1 MHEFLQLLT
10 ISGVLLLS
18 VISPGPNF
26 AIVTSTAMSISRR
39 AGMLAGLGL
48 AAASFTWALL
58 AIAGIGIILAQIP
71 WIYAAV
77 KAAGAAY
84 LIWLGIR
91 MLLGARRPLP
101 EVNGGGVSGLAAFRK
116 AYLVSMTNP
125 KSIAFY
131 GSIFTVMV
139 PAHATTWFYAAV
151 VVIAALIS
159 TAWYC
164 GLALLFSHRSARTIF
179 AKAKTW
185 IEATMG
191 VILIGMG
198 GRLLLSR

>member
-1 MHEFLQLLT
+1 MHEIIQLLT

-26 AIVTSTAMSISRR
+26 AIVTSTAMSVSRR
-39 AGMLAGLGL
+39 AGLLAGLGL
-48 AAASFTWALL
+48 AAGTLSWALL
-58 AIAGIGIILAQIP
+58 AIAGIGIILTQLP
-71 WIYAAV
+71 WIYTGV
-77 KAAGAAY
+77 KVAGALY
-84 LIWLGIR
+84 LIWLGAN
-91 MLLGARRPLP
+91 MLLGARKPLAD
-101 EVNGGGVSGLAAFRK
+101 VNTSRINGAAAFRK
-116 AYLVSMTNP
+116 AYLVNMTNP

-139 PAHATTWFYAAV
+139 PAHAETWFYAAV
-151 VVIAALIS
+151 VVVATMLS

-164 GLALLFSHRSARTIF
+164 GLALLFSHDSARRIF

-185 IEATMG
+185 VEATMG
-191 VILIGMG
+191 VVLIGMG